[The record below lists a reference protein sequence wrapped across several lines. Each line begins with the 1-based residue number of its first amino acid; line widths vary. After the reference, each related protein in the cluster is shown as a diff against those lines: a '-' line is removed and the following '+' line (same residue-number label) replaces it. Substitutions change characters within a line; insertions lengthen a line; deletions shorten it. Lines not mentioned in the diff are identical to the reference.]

1 MVSKAILKY
10 TRTSPKKARVI
21 LDLIRGSGVEEA
33 FAALGSVKRRP
44 APIIA
49 KLLKSAVAN
58 ATEKGHTN
66 TETLYIK
73 LAYASQGPAIKRFR
87 PRAMGR
93 AYPRKRRTSHITLVL
108 EERGL

>member
-1 MVSKAILKY
+1 MVSRAILKY
-10 TRTSPKKARVI
+10 AKVSPKKVGI
-21 LDLIRGSGVEEA
+21 LLDLIRGNEVEKA
-33 FAALGSVKRRP
+33 FADLASVRRKS

-49 KLLKSAVAN
+49 KLIKSAVTN
-58 ATEKGHTN
+58 AAEKGHTD

-73 LAYASQGPAIKRFR
+73 EAHVSQGPALKRFR

-93 AYPRKRRTSHITLVL
+93 AYKRRRTMSHITIVL

>member
-1 MVSKAILKY
+1 MVSRAVQKY
-10 TRTSPKKARVI
+10 YRSSPKKLGPV
-21 LDLIRGSGVEEA
+21 LDLIRGNGVEEA
-33 FAALGSVKRRP
+33 FSILSSLRRRS
-44 APIIA
+44 APDIA

-58 ATEKGHTN
+58 AAESGHGD

-73 LAYASQGPAIKRFR
+73 EVYASKGPTLKRIR

-93 AYPRKRRTSHITLVL
+93 AASRKKRMSHITIVL

>member
-1 MVSKAILKY
+1 MVSRAIHKY
-10 TRTSPKKARVI
+10 AKVSPKKVE
-21 LDLIRGSGVEEA
+21 LVLNLIRGNEVEKA
-33 FAALGSVKRRP
+33 FADLSSLRKGS

-58 ATEKGHTN
+58 AAEKGHTD

-73 LAYASQGPAIKRFR
+73 EANVSQGPALKRFR
-87 PRAMGR
+87 ARAMGR
-93 AYPRKRRTSHITLVL
+93 AYRIKKMMSHITIIL

>member
-1 MVSKAILKY
+1 MV
-10 TRTSPKKARVI
+10 

-33 FAALGSVKRRP
+33 FTVLASLKRRA
-44 APIIA
+44 APIIS

-58 ATEKGHTN
+58 AAEKNHTD

-73 LAYASQGPAIKRFR
+73 ETYASDGPALKRFR

-93 AYPRKRRTSHITLVL
+93 AYPRKRRTTHIKIVL
-108 EERGL
+108 DERGL

>member
-1 MVSKAILKY
+1 MVSRAVCKY
-10 TRTSPKKARVI
+10 ARTSPKKARVV

-33 FAALGSVKRRP
+33 LAVLGSIRRRS
-44 APIIA
+44 APIVA
-49 KLLKSAVAN
+49 KLLKSAVPN
-58 ATEKGHTN
+58 AAEKGHTS

-73 LAYASQGPAIKRFR
+73 EAYVSQGPVLKRIR

-93 AYPRKRRTSHITLVL
+93 AYQRKRRMSHLTIVL

>member
-1 MVSKAILKY
+1 MVSKALLKY
-10 TRTSPKKARVI
+10 TRTSPKKARVV

-33 FAALGSVKRRP
+33 FATLASVKRRP

-58 ATEKGHTN
+58 AGEKGHTD
-66 TETLYIK
+66 TESLYIK
-73 LAYASQGPAIKRFR
+73 EAYASQGPAIKRFR

>member
-1 MVSKAILKY
+1 MVSQAIFKY
-10 TRTSPKKARVI
+10 AKTSPKKVRLI
-21 LDLIRGSGVEEA
+21 LDLIRGSAVEEA
-33 FAALGSVKRRP
+33 FTVLASLRRRP

-58 ATEKGHTN
+58 ASEKNHTD

-73 LAYASQGPAIKRFR
+73 EAYASGGPMLKRFR

-93 AYPRKRRTSHITLVL
+93 AYPRKRRTSHITIVL

>member
-1 MVSKAILKY
+1 MVSQAVLKY
-10 TRTSPKKARVI
+10 TRTSPKKTRLV

-33 FAALGSVKRRP
+33 FAALAFIQKRP
-44 APIIA
+44 AQIIA

-58 ATEKGHTN
+58 ASEKGHTD
-66 TETLYIK
+66 TDSLYIRE
-73 LAYASQGPAIKRFR
+73 AYASQGPTIKRFR

-93 AYPRKRRTSHITLVL
+93 AYPRKRRTSHITLIL

>member
-1 MVSKAILKY
+1 MVSQAVLKY
-10 TRTSPKKARVI
+10 ARTSPKKVRVV
-21 LDLIRGSGVEEA
+21 LDLIRGNGVEEA
-33 FAALGSVKRRP
+33 FATLASVRRKP
-44 APIIA
+44 ARIVA

-58 ATEKGHTN
+58 AAEKGHTD

-73 LAYASQGPAIKRFR
+73 EAYASQGTVFKRFR

-93 AYPRKRRTSHITLVL
+93 AYPRKRRTSHIKIVL